1 MGAGEGQGTGG
12 AMLYDLNLYIIGKL
26 VLAAVLGGLVGLE
39 RELSHKPA
47 GLRTNMLI
55 CLGAALF
62 TVISTETAHAFGA
75 GDPARIAAQIIPGI
89 GFIGAGVVIRER
101 GAIIG
106 ITSAA
111 TIFMVASIG
120 MAVGSGLIATAIFAS
135 LLLLGC
141 LVILGNLEQR
151 LGLHARM
158 MNFRIIAAETGNVA
172 ERVRQIADDMV
183 IEPRHWRADKTER
196 GFQIEFEAEVTAPEE
211 RTLLQRIGG
220 LHVQVEA
227 RPVRAVTS
235 I

>member
-1 MGAGEGQGTGG
+1 
-12 AMLYDLNLYIIGKL
+12 MLYDLNLYIVGKL
-26 VLAAVLGGLVGLE
+26 MLAAVLGGLVGLE

-47 GLRTNMLI
+47 GLRTNILI
-55 CLGAALF
+55 CLGASLF
-62 TVISTETAHAFGA
+62 TIISTETVRAFGA

-120 MAVGSGLIATAIFAS
+120 MAVGSGLIATSIFAT

-141 LVILGNLEQR
+141 LIILGNVEQR

-158 MNFRIIAAETGNVA
+158 MNFRIIAPEAGNLA
-172 ERVRQIADDMV
+172 ERVRLIADDMAIV
-183 IEPRHWRADKTER
+183 PRHWRADKTER
-196 GFQIEFEAEVTAPEE
+196 GYLIEFDAEVTATEE
-211 RTLLQRIGG
+211 RILLSRIGA
-220 LHVQVEA
+220 LDVQVEA

>member
-1 MGAGEGQGTGG
+1 
-12 AMLYDLNLYIIGKL
+12 MLYDLNLYIIGKL
-26 VLAAVLGGLVGLE
+26 MLAAVLGGLVGLE

-62 TVISTETAHAFGA
+62 TIISTETAHAFGA

-101 GAIIG
+101 GAVIG

-120 MAVGSGLIATAIFAS
+120 MAAGSGLVATSIFS
-135 LLLLGC
+135 TLLLLGC
-141 LVILGNLEQR
+141 LVVLGNIEQR
-151 LGLHARM
+151 LGLHARVV
-158 MNFRIIAAETGNVA
+158 NFRITAREAGNLV
-172 ERVRQIADDMV
+172 ERVRLIVDDMA
-183 IEPRHWRADKTER
+183 IKPRNWRADMTER
-196 GFQIEFEAEVTAPEE
+196 GFLIEFDAEVTLPEE
-211 RTLLQRIGG
+211 RTLLSKVGA
-220 LHVQVEA
+220 LHVQAEA
-227 RPVRAVTS
+227 RPVRAVNP

>member
-1 MGAGEGQGTGG
+1 
-12 AMLYDLNLYIIGKL
+12 MLFDLNLYIVGRL
-26 VLAAVLGGLVGLE
+26 MLAALLGGLVGLE

-62 TVISTETAHAFGA
+62 TIISTETVHAFGA
-75 GDPARIAAQIIPGI
+75 GDPTRIAAQIIPGI

-101 GAIIG
+101 GTIIG

-120 MAVGSGLIATAIFAS
+120 MAVGSGLVATSIFSA
-135 LLLLGC
+135 LLLLAC
-141 LVILGNLEQR
+141 LVVLGNVEQR

-158 MNFRIIAAETGNVA
+158 MNFRITAADAGVLVD
-172 ERVRQIADDMV
+172 RVRQIADDLE
-183 IEPRHWRADKTER
+183 IHPRDWRTDKTDR
-196 GFQIEFEAEVTAPEE
+196 GFRIEFEAEVTVPQEQELVKRVAG
-211 RTLLQRIGG
+211 LQARA
-220 LHVQVEA
+220 EA
-227 RPVRAVTS
+227 RLVRVVTS

>member
-1 MGAGEGQGTGG
+1 
-12 AMLYDLNLYIIGKL
+12 MLYDLNLYIIGRL
-26 VLAAVLGGLVGLE
+26 SLAAFLGGVVGLE

-62 TVISTETAHAFGA
+62 TIISTETVRAFGA

-89 GFIGAGVVIRER
+89 GFIGAGVVIRAR

-111 TIFMVASIG
+111 TIFVVASIG
-120 MAVGSGLIATAIFAS
+120 MAAGSGLIVTSIFAA

-141 LVILGNLEQR
+141 LVVLGDVEQR

-158 MNFRIIAAETGNVA
+158 MNFRITAAEAGNLA
-172 ERVRQIADDMV
+172 ERVRQIADDLA
-183 IEPRHWRADKTER
+183 IQPRRWRADKTER
-196 GFQIEFEAEVTAPEE
+196 GFLIEFDAEITVPQE
-211 RTLLQRIGG
+211 RDFLRRVGA
-220 LHVQVEA
+220 LHVQAEA
-227 RPVRAVTS
+227 RPVRAVTP

>member
-1 MGAGEGQGTGG
+1 
-12 AMLYDLNLYIIGKL
+12 MLYDLNLYIIGKL
-26 VLAAVLGGLVGLE
+26 ILAVVLGGLVGLE

-47 GLRTNMLI
+47 GLRTNILI

-62 TVISTETAHAFGA
+62 TIISTETVRAFGQ

-120 MAVGSGLIATAIFAS
+120 MAVGSGLIATSIFAA
-135 LLLLGC
+135 LLLLAC
-141 LVILGNLEQR
+141 LVVLGNVEQR

-158 MNFRIIAAETGNVA
+158 MNFRIIAAEAGTLV
-172 ERVRQIADDMV
+172 ERVRLTADDMA

-196 GFQIEFEAEVTAPEE
+196 GFLIEFDAEVTVPEE
-211 RTLLQRIGG
+211 RILLRRIGA

>member
-1 MGAGEGQGTGG
+1 MF
-12 AMLYDLNLYIIGKL
+12 YDLNFYIIGKL
-26 VLAAVLGGLVGLE
+26 LLAAVLGGLVGLE

-55 CLGAALF
+55 CLGATLF
-62 TVISTETAHAFGA
+62 TIISTETTRHFGV

-120 MAVGSGLIATAIFAS
+120 MAIGSGLIVTSIFSA
-135 LLLLGC
+135 LLLLGS
-141 LVILGNLEQR
+141 LVILGNIEQR

-158 MNFRIIAAETGNVA
+158 MNFRILASEPGTLEAH
-172 ERVRQIADDMV
+172 VRQILDDFTLQ
-183 IEPRHWRADKTER
+183 PRHWRAAQTER
-196 GFQIEFEAEVTAPEE
+196 GFLVEFDAEVTLPQQ
-211 RTLLQRIGG
+211 RDLLKHLQLLRA
-220 LHVQVEA
+220 HAEA
-227 RPVRAVTS
+227 RPVAPITPL
-235 I
+235 